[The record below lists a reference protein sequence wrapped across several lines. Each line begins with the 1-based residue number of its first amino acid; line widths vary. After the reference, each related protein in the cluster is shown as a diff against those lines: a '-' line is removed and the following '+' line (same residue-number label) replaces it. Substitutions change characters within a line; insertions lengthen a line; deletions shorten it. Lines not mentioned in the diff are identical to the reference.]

1 MKFMIIE
8 GNVVGGHFLKDLGL
22 HIAYKERV
30 SIPEERA
37 RWSTNLSYA
46 LRNKQVLK
54 IGVKDTNTVPSL
66 PPTARIKPSAP
77 PVKKTKRH
85 VPSPP
90 PKKDEAEELRRMNKA
105 LMEKIDTLT
114 ESQSELLQ
122 ALQSALERGSLQTT
136 KVERVERVV
145 VTPQGSPVNSED
157 DLVEEEEIFFIPSK
171 IRSEK
176 TKVQEIEVHGETKEA
191 GEKMDASMEALK
203 VLKKKRK
210 KKSDS

>member
-77 PVKKTKRH
+77 PVKKKKRP

-90 PKKDEAEELRRMNKA
+90 PKRDEAEELRRMNKA
-105 LMEKIDTLT
+105 LMKKIDTLT

-122 ALQSALERGSLQTT
+122 ALQSALEKGSLQTT
-136 KVERVERVV
+136 KVERVV
-145 VTPQGSPVNSED
+145 VTPQGSPVTSED

-176 TKVQEIEVHGETKEA
+176 TKVQDIEVHGETKEA